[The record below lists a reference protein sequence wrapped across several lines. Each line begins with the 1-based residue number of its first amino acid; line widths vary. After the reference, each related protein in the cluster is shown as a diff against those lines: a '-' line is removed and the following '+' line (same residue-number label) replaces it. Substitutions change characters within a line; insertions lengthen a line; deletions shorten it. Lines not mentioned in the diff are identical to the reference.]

1 MRMTKKAVNLS
12 VDADLLARAKEMK
25 VNLSATLEEALR
37 ERARDEERRR
47 WKEENRE
54 AIEALIKQGLE
65 ERKQILYL
73 LGPVGGGKSSLA
85 ERGYRSFV
93 KTTWGPTKASSSRV
107 TP

>member
-54 AIEALIKQGLE
+54 AIEAFNRRIERDGVWSDGL
-65 ERKQILYL
+65 R
-73 LGPVGGGKSSLA
+73 
-85 ERGYRSFV
+85 RF
-93 KTTWGPTKASSSRV
+93 
-107 TP
+107 

>member
-1 MRMTKKAVNLS
+1 MTKKAVNLS

-54 AIEALIKQGLE
+54 AIEAFNRRIERDGVWSDGL
-65 ERKQILYL
+65 R
-73 LGPVGGGKSSLA
+73 
-85 ERGYRSFV
+85 RF
-93 KTTWGPTKASSSRV
+93 
-107 TP
+107 